1 MTLGAHQIAGEP
13 VPVTKTGATADEECW
28 LPTLVLDADAGRTE
42 VWVLDG
48 ADVAAPPVAVVP
60 LPHIVPFGFHGNW
73 VRAAPNA
80 PASWPFL
87 AQKTPGIREFLRRER
102 RGSCRRLS

>member
-1 MTLGAHQIAGEP
+1 RIYGATFNHEAQFLGAPAAVDPSRGSSSVAVMKSHQIGGES
-13 VPVTKTGATADEECW
+13 VPVTKAGATSDDEVW
-28 LPTLVLDADAGRTE
+28 LLTLVLDAQARRTE

-73 VRAAPNA
+73 VRSSA
-80 PASWPFL
+80 L
-87 AQKTPGIREFLRRER
+87 A
-102 RGSCRRLS
+102 